1 MLTQENVRANVGL
14 DARTPAEISL
24 QQSYNHALA
33 EQILE
38 RAQEQDNAKSA
49 EVVQHQS
56 DRHHYLFAKQQEIIT
71 YSRLHASD
79 HRFAVSSY
87 GMLDLWV

>member
-1 MLTQENVRANVGL
+1 MLTLENVHANVGL
-14 DARTPAEISL
+14 NARTPAEISL

-38 RAQEQDNAKSA
+38 RAQEQAAAKAA
-49 EVVQHQS
+49 ETTEHQAL
-56 DRHHYLFAKQQEIIT
+56 RHSYLYAKQQEIIT